1 MAQSSTAPL
10 LFINKTSQS
19 ASLSNSRSDRTS
31 RKKINQ
37 HVQQTRD
44 LDSERHARIQ
54 RLKPTGFTSGYGPLR
69 ALSASVVSQTITL
82 PSPLS
87 SPLEAISFVGDAP
100 SVISEDDKTE
110 KVLRES
116 ELVKVIPARGT
127 VEPFDVCRVSLDNER
142 YRILQYFVLEMF
154 PTISRSDTPA
164 FFTGAGSPGQEVVN
178 QMIRDCLTDEMH
190 TYALLTA
197 SSGRMKF
204 LTKAPF
210 SQPDLPER
218 YADMTM
224 RLLRRHLSEN
234 GPVDERLILTIFFLW
249 AIESYRRDWKAVRT
263 HQEMIKH
270 LYTTHLG
277 GFQNLS
283 YHLRRMIWS
292 VLCLLGTSL
301 PATWGVS
308 IFNPNV

>member
-1 MAQSSTAPL
+1 MAQSSTGPL
-10 LFINKTSQS
+10 LFINKTSRS
-19 ASLSNSRSDRTS
+19 ASLSNSRSDRTN
-31 RKKINQ
+31 RKKINK

-44 LDSERHARIQ
+44 LDSERYARIQ
-54 RLKPTGFTSGYGPLR
+54 RLQPTGFTSDHVPLE
-69 ALSASVVSQTITL
+69 ALSAPVVSQTITL
-82 PSPLS
+82 PSPPF
-87 SPLEAISFVGDAP
+87 SPLEATSFVGGAS
-100 SVISEDDKTE
+100 SVISEDDETE
-110 KVLRES
+110 EVLRES
-116 ELVKVIPARGT
+116 ELAKVIPARGT
-127 VEPFDVCRVSLDNER
+127 VEPFDVFRVSLDNER
-142 YRILQYFVLEMF
+142 CRILQYFVLEMF

-164 FFTGAGSPGQEVVN
+164 FSTGPVSPGREVVN
-178 QMIRDCLTDEMH
+178 QMIRACLTDEMH

-210 SQPDLPER
+210 SRPDLPER
-218 YADMTM
+218 YADTTM
-224 RLLRRHLSEN
+224 QLLGRHLSEN
-234 GPVDERLILTIFFLW
+234 RPVDERLILTIFFLW

-292 VLCLLGTSL
+292 VICLLRYYSSCDL
-301 PATWGVS
+301 ECLD
-308 IFNPNV
+308 F